1 MPCAKP
7 LRCSNPVLAARQ
19 GLDAAPVAQSD
30 DVRMRLR
37 GRARLALQVQVPR
50 LRCANVRGRL
60 GLSGP
65 GLPPHDYGS
74 DPHVFPHPIP
84 GAEFHEF
91 SIEDELRVP
100 SDLPPGEYV
109 LGWRWDCEM
118 SSQVWNSCA
127 DISIV

>member
-1 MPCAKP
+1 
-7 LRCSNPVLAARQ
+7 
-19 GLDAAPVAQSD
+19 
-30 DVRMRLR
+30 MRLPLPNPTMFACDYAVAP
-37 GRARLALQVQVPR
+37 GSHCKYKCPGCGAPTYAADSACPAVCSAVF
-50 LRCANVRGRL
+50 
-60 GLSGP
+60 P

-84 GAEFHEF
+84 GAKFHEF